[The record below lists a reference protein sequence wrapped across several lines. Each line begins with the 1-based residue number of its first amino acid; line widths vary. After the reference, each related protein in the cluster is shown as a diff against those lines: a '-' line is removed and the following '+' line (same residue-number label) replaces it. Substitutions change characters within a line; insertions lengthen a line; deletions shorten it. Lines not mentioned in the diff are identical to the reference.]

1 MTDFEDQ
8 NPFPLIYVRDT
19 IDNFVPC
26 ENYADRN
33 ITEVAGLMQPNQRS
47 KPVLELLTQ
56 GTLCS

>member
-19 IDNFVPC
+19 IDNFVLC

-47 KPVLELLTQ
+47 KPVLELLT
-56 GTLCS
+56 

>member
-1 MTDFEDQ
+1 MTDFENQ

-47 KPVLELLTQ
+47 KPVLELLTPE
-56 GTLCS
+56 